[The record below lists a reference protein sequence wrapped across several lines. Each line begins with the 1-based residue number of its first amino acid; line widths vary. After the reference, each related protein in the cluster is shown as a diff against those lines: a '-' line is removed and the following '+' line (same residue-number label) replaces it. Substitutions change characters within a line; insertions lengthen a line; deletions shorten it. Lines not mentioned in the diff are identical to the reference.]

1 MKSTREV
8 GNKLEDFIV
17 DRIKV
22 IEPHCRRTKNSGAST
37 ELMDILSQ
45 YFMVSCKVDNS
56 HDNIIIK
63 KKDWEQLFRALPINS
78 KRLPIFVNQQK
89 TGTVTITV
97 SVADFFRLVY
107 KLFEVKGE
115 L

>member
-1 MKSTREV
+1 MKNKREV
-8 GNKLEDFIV
+8 GNKLEEFIV
-17 DRIKV
+17 DQIKK
-22 IEPHCRRTKNSGAST
+22 IEPHCRRTKNSGGSL
-37 ELMDILSQ
+37 ELEDILSK
-45 YFMVSCKVDNS
+45 YFMVQCKVDNS
-56 HDNIIIK
+56 HDNIIIQ

-97 SVADFFRLVY
+97 SVADFFGLIY
-107 KLFEVKGE
+107 KLFKVTGE